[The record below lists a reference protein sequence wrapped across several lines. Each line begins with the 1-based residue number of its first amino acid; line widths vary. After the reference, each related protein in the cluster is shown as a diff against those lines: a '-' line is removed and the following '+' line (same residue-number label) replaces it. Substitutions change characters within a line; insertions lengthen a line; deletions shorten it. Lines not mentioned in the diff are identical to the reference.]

1 MRALIYGIGL
11 LALSAASG
19 YAQGPAPGLNSAPTD
34 HPSIAAPATPD
45 SNTTP
50 PEVVKPPG
58 AHGDVLEP
66 TTAQDPSAVVKP
78 PNVDPGMQIG
88 GAPK

>member
-1 MRALIYGIGL
+1 
-11 LALSAASG
+11 
-19 YAQGPAPGLNSAPTD
+19 
-34 HPSIAAPATPD
+34 
-45 SNTTP
+45 
-50 PEVVKPPG
+50 
-58 AHGDVLEP
+58 VLEP